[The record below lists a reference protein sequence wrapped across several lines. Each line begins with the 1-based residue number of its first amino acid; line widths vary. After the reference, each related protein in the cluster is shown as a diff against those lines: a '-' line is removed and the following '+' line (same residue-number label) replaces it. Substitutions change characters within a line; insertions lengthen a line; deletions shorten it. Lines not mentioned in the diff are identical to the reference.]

1 MHKLYQ
7 LLSIIIVPIILI
19 NTYLRIFKNKEDKT
33 RFRER
38 FGKPS
43 VQRPK
48 NKVIW
53 IHATSV
59 GEFKS
64 IHTIIEAYHSKYS
77 ILVTTTTK
85 SAADY
90 AVKNYT
96 NQIIHQYAPF
106 DVTTWINKF
115 IHYWKPELILWIES
129 DLWPNTLSIIKKSK
143 INCLLL
149 NARISPK
156 SYARW
161 KLIKNYYNE
170 LLQTFSI
177 IFAQSIN
184 DQQRLQKLS
193 DKKIQYIGNL
203 KLSNIQ
209 QNQKINF
216 EKNNSLITIMFAS
229 THVGEENQILILI
242 KNLKNKYK
250 NLKFY
255 LAPRHPER
263 AGDISKLYTQHNI
276 ENILES
282 HLNKNQDTV
291 IIDTFG
297 KLPSYF
303 NFSDIVFLGGSLTNN
318 GGHNPIE
325 PAMYNCAVITGNN
338 VFNWQ
343 NIYDEMI
350 NENSC
355 YLINNIE
362 KLQEIIEV
370 FINDRKKLNKYKKNA
385 SNFANNVFFD
395 KKTLNQVI
403 NENLILNA

>member
-1 MHKLYQ
+1 MK
-7 LLSIIIVPIILI
+7 SILI
-19 NTYLRIFKNKEDKT
+19 T
-33 RFRER
+33 
-38 FGKPS
+38 GS
-43 VQRPK
+43 
-48 NKVIW
+48 
-53 IHATSV
+53 SGMV
-59 GEFKS
+59 GRS
-64 IHTIIEAYHSKYS
+64 
-77 ILVTTTTK
+77 
-85 SAADY
+85 
-90 AVKNYT
+90 
-96 NQIIHQYAPF
+96 
-106 DVTTWINKF
+106 
-115 IHYWKPELILWIES
+115 
-129 DLWPNTLSIIKKSK
+129 
-143 INCLLL
+143 
-149 NARISPK
+149 
-156 SYARW
+156 
-161 KLIKNYYNE
+161 
-170 LLQTFSI
+170 
-177 IFAQSIN
+177 
-184 DQQRLQKLS
+184 
-193 DKKIQYIGNL
+193 
-203 KLSNIQ
+203 
-209 QNQKINF
+209 
-216 EKNNSLITIMFAS
+216 
-229 THVGEENQILILI
+229 LI

-362 KLQEIIEV
+362 KLQEIIEI

>member
-1 MHKLYQ
+1 M
-7 LLSIIIVPIILI
+7 
-19 NTYLRIFKNKEDKT
+19 
-33 RFRER
+33 
-38 FGKPS
+38 
-43 VQRPK
+43 
-48 NKVIW
+48 
-53 IHATSV
+53 
-59 GEFKS
+59 
-64 IHTIIEAYHSKYS
+64 
-77 ILVTTTTK
+77 
-85 SAADY
+85 
-90 AVKNYT
+90 
-96 NQIIHQYAPF
+96 
-106 DVTTWINKF
+106 TTWINKF

-129 DLWPNTLSIIKKSK
+129 DLWPNTLSIIKKNK

-149 NARISPK
+149 NARISPQ

-161 KLIKNYYNE
+161 KLIKNYYDE

-184 DQQRLQKLS
+184 DQKRLQKLS
-193 DKKIQYIGNL
+193 NKKIQYIGNL
-203 KLSNIQ
+203 KLSNIK
-209 QNQKINF
+209 QNQKTNF
-216 EKNNSLITIMFAS
+216 EKNSSLITIMFAS
-229 THVGEENQILILI
+229 THIGEENQILILI

-255 LAPRHPER
+255 LAPRHPES
-263 AGDISKLYTQHNI
+263 ADNISKLYTQHNI

-325 PAMYNCAVITGNN
+325 PAMYNCAIITGNN

-343 NIYDEMI
+343 NIYDDMV

-362 KLQEIIEV
+362 KLQEIIEI